1 MALPPRKLDIYT
13 LALLSGTFI
22 GANQLSA
29 EYTEMS
35 ILQRFGSRMQ
45 SITSTSLPPKA
56 VEIQARL
63 RAEKERREAAQNGNS
78 MLGKIVAE
86 EQTSV
91 LKEVEKMRADEAAG
105 KHNTTDKSILE
116 KVWLGGEGND
126 WKAKRDQREK
136 EALEQGR
143 GYGDLI
149 MDQIWEVWSWGKGKG
164 EEVIT
169 DEKQQHKEGK
179 R

>member
-35 ILQRFGSRMQ
+35 ILQRFGSRM
-45 SITSTSLPPKA
+45 
-56 VEIQARL
+56 
-63 RAEKERREAAQNGNS
+63 EKERREAAQNGNS